1 MFRQLIS
8 HTCIPGQNTCQY
20 FHVHK
25 NTDTYH
31 LHHNT
36 KMFHKAEK
44 SCISNALQIWKSHNT
59 HNNSSLQT
67 QGHSSVKIETL
78 LWVVRGENVET
89 ETFERSAEL
98 LPLCSNMSENKMYRP
113 WSGGRDHVVWRT
125 SARSQSERR
134 IAANM
139 TGNTRHC
146 HVVGLYRVKRKRL
159 GAISLRSCS
168 VAFQCKCS
176 VNSGGKIGL

>member
-78 LWVVRGENVET
+78 LWVVRGEKNVET
-89 ETFERSAEL
+89 EAFWTQCGAAAIVFKHVREQDVPTMEWWAGPSGLTDVCPQPIRAQDRREHDRKYAT
-98 LPLCSNMSENKMYRP
+98 LPR
-113 WSGGRDHVVWRT
+113 GGF
-125 SARSQSERR
+125 
-134 IAANM
+134 I
-139 TGNTRHC
+139 
-146 HVVGLYRVKRKRL
+146 
-159 GAISLRSCS
+159 
-168 VAFQCKCS
+168 
-176 VNSGGKIGL
+176 